1 MSISST
7 DLIRE
12 WRCSLEMITV
22 WMLSGSSRIS
32 CSKSRLNV
40 ALNFPG
46 FRSRDAI
53 IPEKVIE
60 RIIAETV
67 GGDRPAVH
75 WSRALQEMKTSLSEF
90 FSIQVQ

>member
-1 MSISST
+1 MEMFAGNDHGMDAVGEFADFLLEIPP
-7 DLIRE
+7 E
-12 WRCSLEMITV
+12 RCPELF
-22 WMLSGSSRIS
+22 L
-32 CSKSRLNV
+32 
-40 ALNFPG
+40 G

-75 WSRALQEMKTSLSEF
+75 WSRALQEMKTSLSEL